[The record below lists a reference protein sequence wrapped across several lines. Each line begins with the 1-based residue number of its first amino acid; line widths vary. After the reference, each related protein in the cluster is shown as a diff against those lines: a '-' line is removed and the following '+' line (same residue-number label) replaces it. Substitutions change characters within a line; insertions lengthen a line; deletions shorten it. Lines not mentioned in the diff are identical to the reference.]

1 MQCGGDV
8 VAGVQGGV
16 LLCEHHMQLVR
27 FDMNFV
33 NAYLKSGRFGNEL
46 GGELIGVEAFLGEG
60 ELILE
65 EFEGGLFG
73 GEGVVSFLDLL
84 G

>member
-1 MQCGGDV
+1 MCG
-8 VAGVQGGV
+8 
-16 LLCEHHMQLVR
+16 
-27 FDMNFV
+27 
-33 NAYLKSGRFGNEL
+33 L